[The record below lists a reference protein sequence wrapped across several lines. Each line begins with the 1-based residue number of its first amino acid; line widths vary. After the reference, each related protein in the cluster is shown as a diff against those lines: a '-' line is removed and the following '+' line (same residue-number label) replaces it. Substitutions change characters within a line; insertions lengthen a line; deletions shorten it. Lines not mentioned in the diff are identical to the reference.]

1 MMWNAAWISS
11 PLRRVE
17 IPLLN
22 SLTYQHMPD
31 DTNVWYR
38 KIGRDGTAI
47 VMTIPWRLAAEL
59 GMKYGVIVEIK
70 GFDVG
75 FATRVAPS
83 QKTAVK
89 SPHGAHV
96 WRRKI
101 NRDGRSAVITIPI
114 RLATEQGFKPGLIAE
129 IRKKNGWFA
138 TRVAL
143 SQEIREESLDEP

>member
-1 MMWNAAWISS
+1 MS
-11 PLRRVE
+11 
-17 IPLLN
+17 
-22 SLTYQHMPD
+22 D

-38 KIGRDGTAI
+38 KIGRDGPAI

-70 GFDVG
+70 EFDVG
-75 FATRVAPS
+75 FGTRVAAL
-83 QKTAVK
+83 QKIAVR

-101 NRDGRSAVITIPI
+101 SRDGRSAVITIPI

-129 IRKKNGWFA
+129 IRKKEGWFA
-138 TRVAL
+138 TRVAP
-143 SQEIREESLDEP
+143 SQEIREESLEEPQKEET